1 MKNFKRVLI
10 ANRGEIAIRIIRA
23 VQELGMK
30 AICIYCEEDKL
41 SLFRSKADEA
51 YLIKGTKSPTDAYLN
66 IEAIIELAKAKNIDA
81 IHPGYGFLSE
91 NPEFAAECEKAG
103 IKFIGPNSN
112 VIELLGNKVNAKNA
126 AIEAGVSVLDGIKV
140 DTVEEAKEISAKIGY
155 PVIIKASAGGGGR
168 GMRVCEREEDLKS
181 QFESAVREAKKAFNN
196 GEVFIE
202 KYVRS
207 PRHVEAQIL
216 ADEYG
221 HIVHLF
227 ERDCSIQRRHQKI
240 IEFSPS
246 QSISEETRRAICE
259 ESVNLAKHVGYT
271 NAGTVE
277 FLVDENEKHYFM
289 EVNPRIQ
296 VEHTVTE
303 LVTNV
308 DLVQAQILIAEGY
321 KLTDEEINIQSQDD
335 IKMSGAAIECR
346 VTTENVLN
354 NFMPDTGKITIY
366 KTGAGPG
373 VRLDGGNGFAGS
385 EITPYFDSLLVKTT
399 TYARDFDKARKKM
412 IRTLKEHEIE
422 GVSTNKDFLINVLKH
437 PDFKKGICNTNFI
450 EDHPELFNIEK
461 FDDQLAK
468 VLTYLSETT
477 LKNNNP
483 NKEIL
488 PEIEVPVFKDMPA
501 LRGTKQILDE
511 QGPDGL
517 VKWIKDQK
525 QLLFMDTTMRDA
537 QQSLFATRMRTVDF
551 LKIAESVS
559 RYEKD
564 VYALEVW
571 GGATF
576 DTSYRF
582 LKESPWARLEL
593 LREMI
598 PNILF
603 QMLLRG
609 SNAVGYKNYPD
620 NVIKEFI
627 KQSAKS
633 GVDVFRV
640 FDALNWLDQIKPSVE
655 EVLKLGKVAEVAI
668 CYSGDILDKNKTKY
682 TLDYYIKKAK
692 EVEAMGAH
700 ILAIKDMS
708 GLLKPAAA
716 MKLAKA
722 LKDEVNIP
730 IHFHTHDTAGNGVS
744 SMLMA
749 SAAGVDIVE
758 GALSSMSGTTS
769 QPSLE
774 AIVAGLEYT
783 PRQSNINL
791 DEIQIVSDYYEKAR
805 KYYTGFESGLKTG
818 TTQIYKYEVPGG
830 QYSNLKSQVESFGL
844 GHRFTDVLE
853 KYKQANELLGDII
866 KVTPTSKVVG
876 DFAIF
881 MLQNDL
887 DKENI
892 YEKGKDLAF
901 PDSVVDFFKG
911 MIGQPE
917 WGFDEKL
924 REVVLKG
931 AEYITKRPGELLPDE
946 DFDKIR
952 EEFREEFGMDLN
964 NKQVLS
970 AALYKKVYKDYLK
983 FKEDYGDLTYMP
995 SDAFFNGL
1003 AKGEETEIFFGEGK
1017 SHVIKLVRIGNT
1029 HPDGTRRMVYE
1040 VDGFRRVLYV
1050 NDSNFVVNQTTD
1062 KIIEMADP
1070 KNEKHIGSPIPGSVI
1085 KVNVGIG
1092 EEVKKNQSVCVVEAM
1107 KMETEVVAPCNGV
1120 IKDVLVQE
1128 LDNVKAGQLL
1138 IEFE

>member
-51 YLIKGTKSPTDAYLN
+51 YLIKGTNSPTDAYLN

-103 IKFIGPNSN
+103 IKFIGPNSK

-140 DTVEEAKEISAKIGY
+140 DTVEEAKDISAKIGY

-168 GMRVCEREEDLKS
+168 GMRVCEREEDLKG

-468 VLTYLSETT
+468 VLTYLSEAT
-477 LKNNNP
+477 LKHDNQ
-483 NKEIL
+483 NKEII
-488 PEIEVPVFKDMPA
+488 PKIEVPRFKDMPA

-952 EEFREEFGMDLN
+952 EEFREEFGMELN
-964 NKQVLS
+964 EKQVLS

-995 SDAFFNGL
+995 SDAFFTGL

-1050 NDSNFVVNQTTD
+1050 NDPNFVVNQTTD

-1107 KMETEVVAPCNGV
+1107 KMETEVVAPCDGV

>member
-51 YLIKGTKSPTDAYLN
+51 YLIKGTNSPTDAYLN

-103 IKFIGPNSN
+103 IKFIGPNSK

-140 DTVEEAKEISAKIGY
+140 DTVEEAKDISAKIGY

-168 GMRVCEREEDLKS
+168 GMRVCEREEDLKG

-477 LKNNNP
+477 LKHDNQ
-483 NKEIL
+483 NKEII
-488 PEIEVPVFKDMPA
+488 PKIEVPRFKDMPA

-952 EEFREEFGMDLN
+952 EEFREEFGMELN
-964 NKQVLS
+964 EKQVLS

-995 SDAFFNGL
+995 SDAFFTGL

-1050 NDSNFVVNQTTD
+1050 NDPNFVVNQTTD

-1085 KVNVGIG
+1085 KVNVGIS

-1107 KMETEVVAPCNGV
+1107 KMETEVVAPCDGV

>member
-51 YLIKGTKSPTDAYLN
+51 YLIKGTNSPTDAYLN

-103 IKFIGPNSN
+103 IKFIGPNSK

-140 DTVEEAKEISAKIGY
+140 DTVEEAKDISAKIGY

-168 GMRVCEREEDLKS
+168 GMRVCEREEDLKG

-468 VLTYLSETT
+468 VLTYLSEAT
-477 LKNNNP
+477 LKHDNQ
-483 NKEIL
+483 NKEII
-488 PEIEVPVFKDMPA
+488 PKIEVPRFKDMPA

-952 EEFREEFGMDLN
+952 EEFREEFGMELN
-964 NKQVLS
+964 EKQVLS

-995 SDAFFNGL
+995 SDAFFTGL

-1029 HPDGTRRMVYE
+1029 HPDGTKRMVYE

-1050 NDSNFVVNQTTD
+1050 NDPNFVVNQTTD

-1107 KMETEVVAPCNGV
+1107 KMETEVVAPCDGV

>member
-1 MKNFKRVLI
+1 MKQFKRVLI

-30 AICIYCEEDKL
+30 AVCIYCEEDRL
-41 SLFRSKADEA
+41 SLYRTKADEA
-51 YLIKGTKSPTDAYLN
+51 YLIKGVNTPTDAYLN
-66 IEAIIELAKAKNIDA
+66 IEAIVELAKAKNIDA

-91 NPEFAAECEKAG
+91 NPQFARQCERAG
-103 IKFIGPNSN
+103 IKFIGPSSR

-126 AIEAGVSVLDGIKV
+126 AIEAGVSVLDGVKV
-140 DTVEEAKEISAKIGY
+140 DNVEQARDISEKIGY

-168 GMRVCEREEDLKS
+168 GMRVCEKPSELKS
-181 QFESAVREAKKAFNN
+181 QFESAVREAKKAFGN

-202 KYVRS
+202 KYVTA

-221 HIVHLF
+221 NTVHLY

-246 QSISEETRRAICE
+246 QSISEETRKAICE
-259 ESVNLAKHVGYT
+259 ESVALAKHVGYT

-277 FLVDENEKHYFM
+277 FLVDENENHYFM

-321 KLTDEEINIQSQDD
+321 RLSDSEINIKSQDD
-335 IKMSGAAIECR
+335 IKLSGAAIECR
-346 VTTENVLN
+346 VTTENVHN
-354 NFMPDTGKITIY
+354 NFMPDTGRIDVY

-399 TYARDFDKARKKM
+399 TYARDFDKARRKM
-412 IRTLKEHEIE
+412 IRTLKEHVIE
-422 GVSTNKDFLINVLKH
+422 GVSTNKDFLINVLEH
-437 PDFKKGICNTNFI
+437 PDFKKGVCDTNFI
-450 EDHPELFNIEK
+450 EDHPELFNI
-461 FDDQLAK
+461 DDIRNEDLNLLRYISD
-468 VLTYLSETT
+468 VT
-477 LKNNNP
+477 LKNGYED
-483 NKEIL
+483 KEVF
-488 PEIEVPVFKDMPA
+488 PPVEIPVFDNPEY
-501 LRGTKQILDE
+501 LTGSKQILDKG
-511 QGPDGL
+511 GPKGL
-517 VKWIKDQK
+517 VDWIKNQK

-537 QQSLFATRMRTVDF
+537 QQSLFATRMRTNDF
-551 LKIAESVS
+551 IRIAEAVS

-564 VYALEVW
+564 VYALEMW

-582 LKESPWARLEL
+582 LKESPWERLDL
-593 LREMI
+593 LRELI

-603 QMLLRG
+603 QMLIRG

-633 GVDVFRV
+633 GIDIFRV

-655 EVLKLGKVAEVAI
+655 EVLKQGKVAEVAL
-668 CYSGDILDKNKTKY
+668 CYTGDILDRTKTKY
-682 TLDYYIKKAK
+682 TLDYYVKKAK
-692 EVEAMGAH
+692 EIEAMGAH
-700 ILAIKDMS
+700 ILAIKDMA

-716 MKLAKA
+716 MQLVRA
-722 LKDEVNIP
+722 LKDEVKIP
-730 IHFHTHDTAGNGVS
+730 IHLHSHDTASNGVS

-749 SAAGVDIVE
+749 SAAGVDIVDA
-758 GALSSMSGTTS
+758 ALSPMSGTTS
-769 QPSLE
+769 QPSLDSL
-774 AIVAGLEYT
+774 VAALEYT
-783 PRQSNINL
+783 PRQSRIKL
-791 DEIQIVSDYYEKAR
+791 DDIQIVSDYFEKVR
-805 KYYTGFESGLKTG
+805 KYYEGFEAGLKTG

-844 GHRFTDVLE
+844 GYRFTDVLE
-853 KYKQANELLGDII
+853 KYKEANLLLGDII

-876 DFAIF
+876 DMAIF

-887 DKENI
+887 NSENI

-924 REVVLKG
+924 REIVLKG
-931 AEYITKRPGELLPDE
+931 ADYITERPGLLLPDE
-946 DFDKIR
+946 DFDRIR
-952 EEFREEFGMDLN
+952 QEFRDELDEELSDR
-964 NKQVLS
+964 QVLS
-970 AALYKKVYKDYLK
+970 AALYPKVYRDYKK
-983 FKEDYGDLTYMP
+983 FRKEYGDLSYMP
-995 SDAFFNGL
+995 TDTFFNGL
-1003 AKGEETEIFFGEGK
+1003 ALGEETEVFFGEGV
-1017 SHVIKLVRIGNT
+1017 SHVVKLVRVGRLRA
-1029 HPDGTRRMVYE
+1029 DGKRRMVYE
-1040 VDGFRRVLYV
+1040 IDGFRRAL
-1050 NDSNFVVNQTTD
+1050 FVQDPNAVKTHATIQEV
-1062 KIIEMADP
+1062 EMADEN
-1070 KNEKHIGSPIPGSVI
+1070 NEKHVGSPIPGSVI
-1085 KVNVGIG
+1085 KVNVSIG
-1092 EEVKKNQSVCVVEAM
+1092 DSVEVNQSLCIVEAM
-1107 KMETEVVAPCNGV
+1107 KMETEVVSNIAGV
-1120 IKDVLVQE
+1120 VKDVLVQE

>member
-51 YLIKGTKSPTDAYLN
+51 YLIKGTNSPTDAYLN

-103 IKFIGPNSN
+103 IKFIGPNSK

-140 DTVEEAKEISAKIGY
+140 DTVEEAKDISAKIGY

-168 GMRVCEREEDLKS
+168 GMRVCEREEDLKG

-477 LKNNNP
+477 LKHDNQ
-483 NKEIL
+483 NKEII
-488 PEIEVPVFKDMPA
+488 PKIEVPRFKDMPA

-682 TLDYYIKKAK
+682 TLDYYVKKAK

-952 EEFREEFGMDLN
+952 EEFREEFGMELN
-964 NKQVLS
+964 EKQVLS

-995 SDAFFNGL
+995 SDAFFTGL
-1003 AKGEETEIFFGEGK
+1003 ALGEETEIFFGEGK

-1050 NDSNFVVNQTTD
+1050 NDPNFVVNQTTD
-1062 KIIEMADP
+1062 KIVEMADP
-1070 KNEKHIGSPIPGSVI
+1070 NNEKHIGSPIPGSVI

-1107 KMETEVVAPCNGV
+1107 KMETEVVAPCDGV

>member
-946 DFDKIR
+946 DFDKIKSEFK
-952 EEFREEFGMDLN
+952 EEFDMDLN

-1050 NDSNFVVNQTTD
+1050 NDPNFVVNQTTD

>member
-1 MKNFKRVLI
+1 MRKFKRVLI

-41 SLFRSKADEA
+41 SLFRNKADEA
-51 YLIKGTKSPTDAYLN
+51 YLIKGTNSPTDAYLN

-91 NPEFAAECEKAG
+91 NPIFAAECEKAG
-103 IKFIGPNSN
+103 IKFIGPNSK

-126 AIEAGVSVLDGIKV
+126 AIEAGVSVLDGVKV
-140 DTVEEAKEISAKIGY
+140 DNVEEAKEISGKIGY

-168 GMRVCEREEDLKS
+168 GMRVCEREEDLKG

-221 HIVHLF
+221 HIVHLY

-246 QSISEETRRAICE
+246 QSITEETRKAICE

-308 DLVQAQILIAEGY
+308 DLVQAQILIAQGY
-321 KLTDEEINIQSQDD
+321 KLSDSEINIKSQDD

-354 NFMPDTGKITIY
+354 NFMPDTGKISVY

-422 GVSTNKDFLINVLKH
+422 GVSTNKDFLINVLEH

-450 EDHPELFNIEK
+450 EDHPELFNIKE
-461 FDDQLAK
+461 FDNKLANI
-468 VLTYLSETT
+468 LTYISEVT
-477 LKNNNP
+477 LKNGSKD
-483 NKEIL
+483 KEII
-488 PEIEVPVFKDMPA
+488 PKIEVPIYKDVPK
-501 LRGTKQILDE
+501 LTGTKQILDE
-511 QGPDGL
+511 KGPEGL
-517 VKWIKDQK
+517 VQWIKDEK

-537 QQSLFATRMRTVDF
+537 QQSLFATRMRTNDF

-564 VYALEVW
+564 VYALELW

-582 LKESPWARLEL
+582 LKESPWSRLEL

-620 NVIKEFI
+620 NVIKAFI

-633 GVDVFRV
+633 GVDIFRI
-640 FDALNWLDQIKPSVE
+640 FDSLNWLDQIKPSVE

-668 CYSGDILDKNKTKY
+668 CYTGDILDKTKTKY
-682 TLDYYIKKAK
+682 TLDYYVKKAK

-716 MKLAKA
+716 MRLVKA
-722 LKDEVNIP
+722 LKDEVKMP

-749 SAAGVDIVE
+749 SAAGVDIVS
-758 GALSSMSGTTS
+758 GAVSLMSGTTS
-769 QPSLE
+769 QPSLDSI
-774 AIVAGLEYT
+774 AAALENT
-783 PRQSNINL
+783 PRESKINL
-791 DEIQIVSDYYEKAR
+791 DEIQIVNDYYEKVR

-844 GHRFTDVLE
+844 GHRFTDVLD

-931 AEYITKRPGELLPDE
+931 ADFITERPGLLLPDE

-952 EEFREEFGMDLN
+952 KEFKEEFNMDLN
-964 NKQVLS
+964 DKQVLS
-970 AALYKKVYKDYLK
+970 AALYPKVYKDYLK
-983 FKEDYGDLTYMP
+983 FKETYGDLTYMP
-995 SDAFFNGL
+995 TDAFFTGL
-1003 AKGEETEIFFGEGK
+1003 AKGEETEVFFGEGK

-1029 HPDGTRRMVYE
+1029 HPDGKRRMVYE
-1040 VDGFRRVLYV
+1040 VDGFRRALYIT
-1050 NDSNFVVNQTTD
+1050 DPNFVINQTTD
-1062 KIIEMADP
+1062 QVVEMANP

-1085 KVNVGIG
+1085 KVNVAIG
-1092 EEVKKNQSVCVVEAM
+1092 EEVKKNQAVCVVEAM
-1107 KMETEVVAPCNGV
+1107 KMETEVVCPCDGV

-1128 LDNVKAGQLL
+1128 LDSVKAGQLL
-1138 IEFE
+1138 IELE

>member
-51 YLIKGTKSPTDAYLN
+51 YLIKGTNSPTDAYLN

-103 IKFIGPNSN
+103 IKFIGPNSK

-140 DTVEEAKEISAKIGY
+140 DTVEEAKDISAKIGY

-168 GMRVCEREEDLKS
+168 GMRVCEREEDLKG

-246 QSISEETRRAICE
+246 QSITEETRRAICE

-321 KLTDEEINIQSQDD
+321 KLTDKEINIQSQDD

-354 NFMPDTGKITIY
+354 NFMPDTGRITIY

-468 VLTYLSETT
+468 VLTYMSETT
-477 LKNNNP
+477 LKHDNQ
-483 NKEIL
+483 NKEII
-488 PEIEVPVFKDMPA
+488 PKIEVPRFKDMPS

-525 QLLFMDTTMRDA
+525 ELLFMDTTMRDA

-564 VYALEVW
+564 VYALELW

-582 LKESPWARLEL
+582 LKESPWERLEL

-620 NVIKEFI
+620 NVIKAFI
-627 KQSAKS
+627 KQSAES
-633 GVDVFRV
+633 GVDIFRV

-668 CYSGDILDKNKTKY
+668 CYTGDILDKNKTKY
-682 TLDYYIKKAK
+682 TLDYYVKKAR

-722 LKDEVNIP
+722 LKDEVKIP

-749 SAAGVDIVE
+749 SAAGVDIVD
-758 GALSSMSGTTS
+758 GAVSSMSGTTS
-769 QPSLE
+769 QPSLDSI
-774 AIVAGLEYT
+774 AAALENT
-783 PRQSNINL
+783 PRQSSINL
-791 DEIQIVSDYYEKAR
+791 DDIQIVSDYYEKAR

-931 AEYITKRPGELLPDE
+931 GEYITKRPGELLPDE
-946 DFDKIR
+946 DFDKIKAEFK
-952 EEFREEFGMDLN
+952 EEFNMDLN

-970 AALYKKVYKDYLK
+970 AALYNKVYKDYLN
-983 FKEDYGDLTYMP
+983 FKNDYGDLTYMP
-995 SDAFFNGL
+995 SDAFFTGL
-1003 AKGEETEIFFGEGK
+1003 AVGEETEIFFGEGK
-1017 SHVIKLVRIGNT
+1017 SHVIKLVRIGKT
-1029 HPDGTRRMVYE
+1029 HPDGKKRMVYE

-1050 NDSNFVVNQTTD
+1050 NDPNFVTNQTTD
-1062 KIIEMADP
+1062 QVVEMADP
-1070 KNEKHIGSPIPGSVI
+1070 NNEKHVGSPIPGSVI
-1085 KVNVGIG
+1085 KVNVAIG
-1092 EEVKKNQSVCVVEAM
+1092 EKVKKNQALCVVEAM
-1107 KMETEVVAPCNGV
+1107 KMETEVVAPCDGV

-1128 LDNVKAGQLL
+1128 LDSVKAGQLL
-1138 IEFE
+1138 VEFE

>member
-1 MKNFKRVLI
+1 MKKFKRVLI

-51 YLIKGTKSPTDAYLN
+51 YLIKGINSPTDAYLN

-91 NPEFAAECEKAG
+91 NPIFAAECEKAG
-103 IKFIGPNSN
+103 IKFIGPSSD
-112 VIELLGNKVNAKNA
+112 VIELLGNKVNAKEA
-126 AIEAGVSVLDGIKV
+126 AIEAGVSVLDGVKV
-140 DTVEEAKEISAKIGY
+140 ETVEEAKEISSKIGY

-168 GMRVCEREEDLKS
+168 GMRVCEREDDLRN

-202 KYVRS
+202 KYVRA

-246 QSISEETRRAICE
+246 QSISEETRKAICE

-321 KLTDEEINIQSQDD
+321 KLTDEEINIKSQED

-354 NFMPDTGKITIY
+354 NFMPDTGKIDVY
-366 KTGAGPG
+366 KTGSGPG
-373 VRLDGGNGFAGS
+373 VRLDGGNGFVGS

-422 GVSTNKDFLINVLKH
+422 GVSTNKDFLINVLEH
-437 PDFKKGICNTNFI
+437 EDFKKGICNTNFI
-450 EDHPELFNIEK
+450 EDHPELFNISA
-461 FDDQLAK
+461 FDNQTVKLLEYLAK
-468 VLTYLSETT
+468 TT
-477 LKNNNP
+477 LAKNSSDR
-483 NKEIL
+483 EIL
-488 PEIEVPVFKDMPA
+488 PKIEVPIYKDMPN
-501 LRGTKQILDE
+501 LSGTKQILE
-511 QGPDGL
+511 EKGPEGL
-517 VKWIKDQK
+517 VQWIKDQK

-537 QQSLFATRMRTVDF
+537 QQSLFATRMRTNDF

-564 VYALEVW
+564 IYALELW

-582 LKESPWARLEL
+582 LKESPWSRLEL

-620 NVIKEFI
+620 NVIKAFI
-627 KQSAKS
+627 KQSAES
-633 GVDVFRV
+633 GIDVFRV
-640 FDALNWLDQIKPSVE
+640 FDSLNWLDQIKPSVE

-682 TLDYYIKKAK
+682 TLDYYVKKAK

-716 MKLAKA
+716 MRLAKA
-722 LKDEVNIP
+722 LKDEISIP

-749 SAAGVDIVE
+749 SAAGVDIVD
-758 GALSSMSGTTS
+758 AAVSSMSGTTS
-769 QPSLE
+769 QPSLDS
-774 AIVAGLEYT
+774 IVAAVEHT
-783 PRQSNINL
+783 PRESNINV
-791 DEIQIVSDYYEKAR
+791 DDIQIISDYYEKAR

-853 KYKQANELLGDII
+853 KYKEANELLRDII

-931 AEYITKRPGELLPDE
+931 AEFVDKRPGLLLPDE
-946 DFDKIR
+946 DFDKIKAEYK
-952 EEFREEFGMDLN
+952 EEFNMDLN

-970 AALYKKVYKDYLK
+970 AALYPKVYKEYLR
-983 FKEDYGDLTYMP
+983 FKETYGDLTYMS
-995 SDAFFNGL
+995 SDAFFSGL
-1003 AKGEETEIFFGEGK
+1003 SKGEETEVFFGEGK
-1017 SHVIKLVRIGNT
+1017 SHVIKLVRTGRTHADGN
-1029 HPDGTRRMVYE
+1029 RRMVFE
-1040 VDGFRRVLYV
+1040 VDGFRRALYV
-1050 NDSNFVVNQTTD
+1050 EDPNAIRSQVMSQAV
-1062 KIIEMADP
+1062 EMADS
-1070 KNEKHIGSPIPGSVI
+1070 NNDKHIGSPIPGSVI
-1085 KVNVGIG
+1085 KVNVAIG
-1092 EEVKKNQSVCVVEAM
+1092 DKVEKNQAVCVVEAM
-1107 KMETEVVAPCNGV
+1107 KMETEVVSPAEGV

-1128 LDNVKAGQLL
+1128 LDSVKAGQLL
-1138 IEFE
+1138 IELE

>member
-1 MKNFKRVLI
+1 MRKFKRVLI

-41 SLFRSKADEA
+41 SLFRNKADEA
-51 YLIKGTKSPTDAYLN
+51 YLIKGTNSPTDAYLN

-91 NPEFAAECEKAG
+91 NPIFAAECEKAG
-103 IKFIGPNSN
+103 IKFIGPNSK

-126 AIEAGVSVLDGIKV
+126 AIEAGVSVLDGVKV
-140 DTVEEAKEISAKIGY
+140 DNVEEAKEISGKIGY

-168 GMRVCEREEDLKS
+168 GMRVCEREEDLKG

-221 HIVHLF
+221 HIVHLY

-246 QSISEETRRAICE
+246 QSITEETRKAICE

-308 DLVQAQILIAEGY
+308 DLVQAQILIAQGY
-321 KLTDEEINIQSQDD
+321 KLSDSEINIKSQDD

-354 NFMPDTGKITIY
+354 NFMPDTGKISVY

-422 GVSTNKDFLINVLKH
+422 GVSTNKDFLINVLEH

-450 EDHPELFNIEK
+450 EDHPELFNIKE
-461 FDDQLAK
+461 FDNKLANI
-468 VLTYLSETT
+468 LTYISEVT
-477 LKNNNP
+477 LKNGNKD
-483 NKEIL
+483 KEII
-488 PEIEVPVFKDMPA
+488 PKIEVPIYKDVPK
-501 LRGTKQILDE
+501 LTGTKQILDE
-511 QGPDGL
+511 KGPEGL
-517 VKWIKDQK
+517 VQWIKDEK

-537 QQSLFATRMRTVDF
+537 QQSLFATRMRTNDF

-564 VYALEVW
+564 VYALELW

-582 LKESPWARLEL
+582 LKESPWSRLEL

-620 NVIKEFI
+620 NVIKAFI

-633 GVDVFRV
+633 GVDIFRI
-640 FDALNWLDQIKPSVE
+640 FDSLNWLDQIKPSVE

-668 CYSGDILDKNKTKY
+668 CYTGDILDKTKTKY
-682 TLDYYIKKAK
+682 TLDYYVKKAK

-716 MKLAKA
+716 MRLVKA
-722 LKDEVNIP
+722 LKDEVKMP

-749 SAAGVDIVE
+749 SAAGVDIVS
-758 GALSSMSGTTS
+758 GAVSSMSGTTS
-769 QPSLE
+769 QPSLDSI
-774 AIVAGLEYT
+774 AAALENT
-783 PRQSNINL
+783 PRESKINL
-791 DEIQIVSDYYEKAR
+791 DEIQIVNDYYEKVR

-844 GHRFTDVLE
+844 GHRFTDVLD

-931 AEYITKRPGELLPDE
+931 ADFITERPGLLLPDE

-952 EEFREEFGMDLN
+952 KEFKEEFNMDLN
-964 NKQVLS
+964 DKQVLS
-970 AALYKKVYKDYLK
+970 AALYPKVYKDYLK
-983 FKEDYGDLTYMP
+983 FKETYGDLTYMP
-995 SDAFFNGL
+995 TDAFFTGL
-1003 AKGEETEIFFGEGK
+1003 AKGEETEVFFGEGK

-1029 HPDGTRRMVYE
+1029 HPDGKRRMVYE
-1040 VDGFRRVLYV
+1040 VDGFRRALYIT
-1050 NDSNFVVNQTTD
+1050 DPNFVINQTTD
-1062 KIIEMADP
+1062 QVVEMANP

-1085 KVNVGIG
+1085 KVNVAIG
-1092 EEVKKNQSVCVVEAM
+1092 EEVKKNQAVCVVEAM
-1107 KMETEVVAPCNGV
+1107 KMETEVVCPCDGV

-1128 LDNVKAGQLL
+1128 LDSVKAGQLL
-1138 IEFE
+1138 IELE